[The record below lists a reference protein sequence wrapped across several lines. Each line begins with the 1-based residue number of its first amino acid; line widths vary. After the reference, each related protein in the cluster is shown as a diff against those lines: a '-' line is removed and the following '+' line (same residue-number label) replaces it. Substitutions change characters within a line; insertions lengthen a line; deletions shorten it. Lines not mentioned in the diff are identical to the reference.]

1 MPRDVIV
8 ITWADGSKAYEALT
22 KLRNSYAADDIY
34 QAGVVE
40 RTADGRVLLQDGGS
54 NTAGANTL
62 GGSLIGS
69 LIGILGGPLG
79 VLLGFSSGAL
89 LGSLVDLGDATDDDD
104 VMTAISKQL
113 LPGTT
118 SLIVDLNETSPQVV
132 DDLVASSG
140 GNLLRY
146 NYDDM
151 LADVLNA
158 EAAAKAASAEAKRV
172 LREQKHDERKAD
184 LEKRW
189 EEFKTKFKN
198 AFS

>member
-1 MPRDVIV
+1 M
-8 ITWADGSKAYEALT
+8 
-22 KLRNSYAADDIY
+22 
-34 QAGVVE
+34 VE

-132 DDLVASSG
+132 DDL
-140 GNLLRY
+140 
-146 NYDDM
+146 
-151 LADVLNA
+151 ADT
-158 EAAAKAASAEAKRV
+158 EY
-172 LREQKHDERKAD
+172 ERHRATD
-184 LEKRW
+184 VDGETERGQVH
-189 EEFKTKFKN
+189 
-198 AFS
+198 